1 MQRTSVLNLF
11 LYVLGVVMPH
21 GCFQEGDDLPI
32 SLYQALAMSENE
44 YGGSH
49 TNENLQKYLLSER
62 G

>member
-1 MQRTSVLNLF
+1 
-11 LYVLGVVMPH
+11 VVPH